1 MSESAEL
8 NDLELDLG
16 DLDELDELEAA
27 LAEDIKEA
35 SNALSETLAPST
47 TKEVEKDDSTS
58 LKENPVLKQGD
69 LDEIEM
75 MENAR
80 PGYGDSGFVQQM
92 MKDAKIVDASFE
104 EACRSQAGLFAFY
117 AEQSRIASK
126 KELDLKLRIET
137 QEGIAYEKLR
147 NKYEKEGK
155 KITEKALDQ
164 ELSRDPELI
173 KLRMRYNEVKTDAQ
187 MLRDF
192 LEALRQKRDMLV
204 HIGLSRR
211 DEKRGE
217 LRIQEKVE
225 EYLAKSR
232 SASA

>member
-1 MSESAEL
+1 MSESVEL

-16 DLDELDELEAA
+16 DLDELEAA

-35 SNALSETLAPST
+35 SNALSETLALST

-58 LKENPVLKQGD
+58 LKEDSVLKQGD

-92 MKDAKIVDASFE
+92 MKDAKIADASFE

-173 KLRMRYNEVKTDAQ
+173 KLRMRHNEVKTDAQ

>member
-16 DLDELDELEAA
+16 DLDELEAA
-27 LAEDIKEA
+27 LEEDIKEA
-35 SNALSETLAPST
+35 SNALSEMLAPST

-58 LKENPVLKQGD
+58 LKEDSVLKQED

-92 MKDAKIVDASFE
+92 MKDAKIADASFE

>member
-1 MSESAEL
+1 MSESSEL

-16 DLDELDELEAA
+16 DLDELEAA

-35 SNALSETLAPST
+35 SNALSETLALST

-58 LKENPVLKQGD
+58 LKEDSVLKQGD

-92 MKDAKIVDASFE
+92 MKDAKIADASFE